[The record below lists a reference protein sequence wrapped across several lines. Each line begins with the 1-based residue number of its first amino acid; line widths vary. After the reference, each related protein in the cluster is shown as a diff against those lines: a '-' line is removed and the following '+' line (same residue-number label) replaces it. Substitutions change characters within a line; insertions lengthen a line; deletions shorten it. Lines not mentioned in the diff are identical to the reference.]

1 MSKGTLFIGE
11 SLAEWVLTCCLPFSL
26 RLRYYGP
33 AASTTA
39 MPKMN
44 NADKHCAAGDQ
55 ANETLL
61 HEILEDSR
69 RFNGYDVIIDDG
81 GHRSYQMLASFKASL
96 SKAQV

>member
-11 SLAEWVLTCCLPFSL
+11 SLTEWVLTCCLAFSL
-26 RLRYYGP
+26 RLRDYGP
-33 AASTTA
+33 AASTAA
-39 MPKMN
+39 MLKMN
-44 NADKHCAAGDQ
+44 NADRHCAAGDQ

-69 RFNGYDVIIDDG
+69 GCIGYDVIIDDG

-96 SKAQV
+96 FRAQV